1 MYIAPIM
8 KNEATRTN
16 FGRPR
21 RPYPTDGILFMRGPA
36 EMVQPCRALVSAIW
50 CMGLTAEQVERLM
63 EFLKEDHA
71 KSPTP

>member
-1 MYIAPIM
+1 M
-8 KNEATRTN
+8 KKDQATKVKL
-16 FGRPR
+16 GRPR
-21 RPYPTDGILFMRGPA
+21 LPYATDGRLYMRGPA

-71 KSPTP
+71 K